1 MQYDLKP
8 LFNWAKSK
16 GDANI
21 YDRILVKIVPV
32 LLKNNFQITT
42 QIIETSNEI
51 LVPNE
56 VYQLTLEK
64 AQELVGEKYEGR
76 SDV

>member
-8 LFNWAKSK
+8 LFNWAKAN

-21 YDRILVKIVPV
+21 YDRILVKIVPI

-42 QIIETSNEI
+42 QTIETSNDI
-51 LVPNE
+51 LVSNE

-64 AQELVGEKYEGR
+64 AQELVGEKYEGG